1 MGYALNDFD
10 LTLGDDFQGRLVT
23 GDVAFKDDE
32 NFYYLVGRSD
42 RHVKV
47 FGYRINLDDV
57 ERIASELTAQV
68 ACVGKEDLVTIFVFG
83 EEKLSEKEIKTHIS
97 QALNLNTSAFSVKIL
112 EEHPITVNSKIDYQ
126 KLVEFA
132 K

>member
-1 MGYALNDFD
+1 
-10 LTLGDDFQGRLVT
+10 
-23 GDVAFKDDE
+23 
-32 NFYYLVGRSD
+32 
-42 RHVKV
+42 
-47 FGYRINLDDV
+47 LDDV

-97 QALNLNTSAFSVKIL
+97 QALNLNTIAFSVKIL
-112 EEHPITVNSKIDYQ
+112 DEPPLTVNSKIDYRR
-126 KLVEFA
+126 LVEFA